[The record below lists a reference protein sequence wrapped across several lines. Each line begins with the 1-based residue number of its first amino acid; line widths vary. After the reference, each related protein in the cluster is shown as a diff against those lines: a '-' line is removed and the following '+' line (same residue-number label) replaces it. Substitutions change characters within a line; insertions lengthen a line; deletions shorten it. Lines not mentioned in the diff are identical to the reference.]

1 MKFSEQWLREWVD
14 LPVDREAL
22 MSQLTMAGL
31 EVDGCEPVAAGF
43 EGVVVAEILSVERHP
58 EADKLSVCRVSDG
71 TDEVQ
76 IVCGAPGLFRGMK
89 APLARIGAT
98 LPANGDD
105 GEKTFRIRKAKLR
118 GVESQGMLC
127 AAAELGL
134 SEDSSGLLRLPADAP
149 VGEDLREYL
158 GLDDVAIEL
167 DLTPNRGDCLGVLG
181 LAREAA
187 VLNGLAFQPP
197 EMPAVEVRSDA
208 TLPVRIEAAEGCPRY
223 LGRVIEGIDP
233 DAETPVWMQEKLRR
247 SGLRSIDPLVD
258 VTNFVLLELGQP
270 MHAFDLARLE
280 GGIVVRQA
288 RDGEKLT
295 LLDGREI
302 TLDSSHLLI
311 ADENKPVAL
320 AGIMGGE
327 GSSVSSG
334 TRSVFLECAC
344 FAPLAIAGRARAF
357 GLHTDSSHRFER
369 GVDHALQAQAMERAS
384 ALILEIAGGRAGPV
398 VEETGRVPDLA
409 RITLRFAS
417 VERLLG
423 MSLPAQEIEAIL
435 TRLGCRIVSREEG
448 QLQVEAPSFRYDL
461 AIEADLIEELARVHG
476 YDNVPSRHTAIR
488 TRLGQASESRVGM
501 DRLREHL
508 VAAGYQEVITYSF
521 VAPELLGKIQPEPAP
536 VPLQNPISADMAVMR
551 TSLWPGLLETLRY
564 NLNRQQGRVRLFETG
579 QVFLEE
585 GGELSQPPCLAGLI
599 YGTRFPQ
606 DWNQGREKVDFFD
619 IKGDIEALTGMTR
632 RPEDFSF
639 RPAQHPAL
647 HPGQSAEVL
656 DRGEPI
662 GRAGRLHPQLQRELD
677 LPGPVFLFHLRLQP
691 LQQASVAAFTPL
703 SRYPTVSR
711 DLAVVVEETVA
722 TGDLVHRL
730 RKTAGEH
737 LVDLRIFDVY
747 QGDAIGGNE
756 KSVAL
761 GLTWQHPSRTLG
773 DEDVNVIFSNCVN
786 DLEQTFKARLRN

>member
-1 MKFSEQWLREWVD
+1 MKFSEQWLREWID
-14 LPVDREAL
+14 LPVDRDTL

-43 EGVVVAEILSVERHP
+43 EGVVVAEILSVDRHP
-58 EADKLSVCRVSDG
+58 EADKLSLCRVSDG
-71 TDEVQ
+71 GEEVQ
-76 IVCGAPGLFRGMK
+76 IVCGAPGLFVGMK
-89 APLARIGAT
+89 APLARIGAS
-98 LPANGDD
+98 LPAPDAED
-105 GEKTFRIRKAKLR
+105 GKPFRIRKAKLR

-127 AAAELGL
+127 SPAELGL
-134 SEDSSGLLRLPADAP
+134 SEDSSGLMQLPADAP
-149 VGEDLREYL
+149 VGNDLREYL
-158 GLDDVAIEL
+158 ALDDVAIEL
-167 DLTPNRGDCLGVLG
+167 DLTPNRGDCLGMLG
-181 LAREAA
+181 LARETA
-187 VLNGLAFQPP
+187 VLNGMEFRAP
-197 EMPAVEVRSDA
+197 EFSAVEVRCDTS
-208 TLPVRIEAAEGCPRY
+208 LPVRIEAADGCPQY

-270 MHAFDLARLE
+270 MHAFDLAQLE
-280 GGIVVRQA
+280 GGIVVRYA
-288 RDGEKLT
+288 ETGEKLT

-302 TLDSSHLLI
+302 VLENSHLLI
-311 ADENKPVAL
+311 CDEKKPVAL

-327 GSSVSSG
+327 GSSVSSD

-369 GVDHALQAQAMERAS
+369 GVDHALQAQAMERAT

-398 VEETGRVPDLA
+398 VEATGDVPELA
-409 RITLRFAS
+409 RITLRFCS

-423 MSLPAQEIEAIL
+423 MALPAAKIEAIL
-435 TRLGCRIVSREEG
+435 TRLGCRIVSRDEE

-476 YDNVPSRHTAIR
+476 YDNIPGRHSAIR
-488 TRLGQASESRVGM
+488 TRLGQASESRLGA
-501 DRLREHL
+501 DRLRDHL

-521 VAPELLGKIQPEPAP
+521 VAPELLGRIQPEPAP

-551 TSLWPGLLETLRY
+551 TSLWPGLLETLQY

-579 QVFLEE
+579 QVFLKE
-585 GGELSQPPCLAGLI
+585 GRTLSQPPCLAGLV
-599 YGTRFPQ
+599 YGTRYPQ
-606 DWNQGREKVDFFD
+606 DWNQGRDKVDFFD
-619 IKGDIEALTGMTR
+619 IKGDVEALTGMTR
-632 RPEDFSF
+632 RPEDFRF
-639 RPAQHPAL
+639 RPSQHPAL

-656 DRGEPI
+656 DGDVSI
-662 GRAGRLHPQLQRELD
+662 GMVGRLHPQLQRELD
-677 LPGPVFLFHLRLQP
+677 VPGPVFLFQLRLQP
-691 LQQASVAAFTPL
+691 LQQSSVATFVPL
-703 SRYPTVSR
+703 SRYPAVSR
-711 DLAVVVEETVA
+711 DLAVVIGESVP
-722 TGDLVHRL
+722 TGDLVRQL
-730 RKTAGEH
+730 RETAGEY

-747 QGDAIGGNE
+747 QGDAIGQGE

-786 DLEQTFKARLRN
+786 DLEQTFKARLRD